1 MTQKHGEHNNIR
13 IYQNVT
19 NTPSKSEFR
28 NRTGWRKGKK
38 KAEEGGKELRT
49 EARLH

>member
-1 MTQKHGEHNNIR
+1 MGNITILEYTR
-13 IYQNVT
+13 MSPTLHQ
-19 NTPSKSEFR
+19 KSEFR
-28 NRTGWRKGKK
+28 NRTGRRKGKK